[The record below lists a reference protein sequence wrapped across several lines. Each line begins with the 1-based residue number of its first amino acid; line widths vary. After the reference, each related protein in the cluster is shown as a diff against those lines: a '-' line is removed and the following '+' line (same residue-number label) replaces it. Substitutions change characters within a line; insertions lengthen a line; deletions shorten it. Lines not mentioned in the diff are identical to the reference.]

1 HSRSHIEYE
10 LINLSESVNTQLKNL
25 HQEVELIYD
34 EISNFEMISNNEK
47 FSYQERLRSI
57 IHQIQIIQSTNG
69 IMKLL
74 SYYPAFKK
82 DKMYSQ
88 IIRKINDCWESIMNS
103 ITHQPE
109 QDFLNEVLANLR
121 ISHLDSKNVN

>member
-1 HSRSHIEYE
+1 
-10 LINLSESVNTQLKNL
+10 
-25 HQEVELIYD
+25 EVELIYD
-34 EISNFEMISNNEK
+34 EISNFEIIAKNEK